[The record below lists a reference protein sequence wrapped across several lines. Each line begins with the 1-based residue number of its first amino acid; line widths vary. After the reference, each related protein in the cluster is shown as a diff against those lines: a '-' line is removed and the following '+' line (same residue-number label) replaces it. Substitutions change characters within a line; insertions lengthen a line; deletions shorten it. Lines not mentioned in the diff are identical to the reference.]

1 MESTKVDRVDSQ
13 VRIKVDA
20 VRTAIIEVSAIYPLY
35 IHASEDVLVR
45 SVHGMCPVEPAFVTE
60 SDEMIAVERLDVGGH
75 GLHPVGDRRRRA
87 CS

>member
-13 VRIKVDA
+13 VRIKIDA
-20 VRTAIIEVSAIYPLY
+20 VRTV
-35 IHASEDVLVR
+35 VR
-45 SVHGMCPVEPAFVTE
+45 SVHGMCPVEPALVTE

>member
-1 MESTKVDRVDSQ
+1 MPCE
-13 VRIKVDA
+13 
-20 VRTAIIEVSAIYPLY
+20 PLY
-35 IHASEDVLVR
+35 RGLSHIPASRLSEDVLVR